1 MLLSIFIW
9 RLSTTGGSQLWD
21 CNGTQRIMREQRY
34 WGSKLRQTNSDSNA
48 TQTAYCYS
56 NIAQAA
62 YCDSNATQAAYCD
75 SNITQASNWQ

>member
-1 MLLSIFIW
+1 
-9 RLSTTGGSQLWD
+9 
-21 CNGTQRIMREQRY
+21 MREQRY